1 MTLVETEIQQIPR
14 PHIITLVDSE
24 HYGKFAIE
32 PLDRGFA
39 STLGNPL
46 RRVLLSSLR
55 GAAVTW
61 IKIDGV
67 LHEYSV
73 VPHVKEEVLE
83 LILNVKAI
91 RWKAHSDRPGT
102 MRLEAEGE
110 GKVKAGDIITSVDFD
125 IANPELHLATMD
137 SPDARLSM
145 EFNVEQD
152 KGYIPAQHDEGLPIG
167 VLPVDALFS
176 PVRKVNYTVER
187 TRLGQVTDYERLVLE
202 VWTDGTISAI
212 DAVTQASQILADH
225 FLLFGNVGKDEE
237 EEEIGLLGT
246 AQNVRTEQHNMP
258 IEQLALSARNFNSLK
273 RANLNKVGDI
283 LDLEAS
289 ELRKIRNFGEKS
301 LQELYGR
308 LSEHGLLPESTEDS
322 EIDDSQTGLEE
333 DGAVVVSRA
342 SDVDQE
348 LL

>member
-1 MTLVETEIQQIPR
+1 MTFAETEIQIPR
-14 PHIITLVDSE
+14 PHIITLTDSE

-39 STLGNPL
+39 ATLGNPL

-91 RWKAHSDRPGT
+91 RLKAHSDRSGT
-102 MRLEAEGE
+102 MHLETGGEGE
-110 GKVKAGDIITSVDFD
+110 VKAGDISTSTDFD
-125 IANPELHLATMD
+125 IVNPELHLATMD
-137 SPDARLSM
+137 SSDARLSI
-145 EFNVEQD
+145 EFNIEQD

-202 VWTDGTISAI
+202 VWTDGTITAI
-212 DAVTQASQILADH
+212 EAVTQASQILADH
-225 FLLFGNVGKDEE
+225 FLLFRNTGKEE
-237 EEEIGLLGT
+237 EEEGLAGI
-246 AQNVRTEQHNMP
+246 AQRTQSEQYNMP

-283 LDLEAS
+283 LELEAS

-301 LQELYGR
+301 LEELYSR
-308 LSEHGLLPESTEDS
+308 LSDYGLLPESTEDS
-322 EIDDSQTGLEE
+322 EIDEPQIDPEDSV
-333 DGAVVVSRA
+333 VVVSKA
-342 SDVDQE
+342 SDGDEE

>member
-1 MTLVETEIQQIPR
+1 MTLLETEVQIPR
-14 PHIITLVDSE
+14 PHIITLEDSE
-24 HYGKFAIE
+24 HYGRFAIE

-39 STLGNPL
+39 TTLGNPL

-55 GAAVTW
+55 GTAVTW
-61 IKIDGV
+61 IKIEGV

-91 RWKAHSDRPGT
+91 RLKSHSDRPGK
-102 MRLEAEGE
+102 MRLEVKGEGE
-110 GKVKAGDIITSVDFD
+110 IKAGDITTSADFD
-125 IANPELHLATMD
+125 IANPELHLATLD
-137 SPDARLSM
+137 SPDARLSI

-202 VWTDGTISAI
+202 VWTDGTVSAI
-212 DAVTQASQILADH
+212 DAVTQASQILVDH
-225 FLLFGNVGKDEE
+225 FFLFGNAGKDEE
-237 EEEIGLLGT
+237 EDIGLLGP
-246 AQNVRTEQHNMP
+246 AQNVRAEQYNMP
-258 IEQLALSARNFNSLK
+258 IEQLGLSARNFNCLK
-273 RANLNKVGDI
+273 RANLNKVGDV
-283 LDLEAS
+283 LELEAS

-301 LQELYGR
+301 LQELYER
-308 LSEHGLLPESTEDS
+308 LSEYGLLSENTDDS
-322 EIDDSQTGLEE
+322 EVGDAQVTAEDDF
-333 DGAVVVSRA
+333 VVVS
-342 SDVDQE
+342 SGDKDE
-348 LL
+348 DLL